1 MSDIN
6 TQVESE
12 RVVYIKAQEIPTVAQ
27 DEVPFNVSD
36 DIKVENVQ
44 TMGPSLNV
52 REAYAND
59 VLNKAKVTEVSPEK
73 PKSKTPWIIG
83 AALAIFTLTR

>member
-6 TQVESE
+6 TQVEAS
-12 RVVYIKAQEIPTVAQ
+12 RVIYIKAQEIPTVTQ

-44 TMGPSLNV
+44 SMGPTLNV

-59 VLNKAKVTEVSPEK
+59 VLNKAKVTPVVAQEE
-73 PKSKTPWIIG
+73 KSKLPWVIG
-83 AALAIFTLTR
+83 AAIALFTLSK